1 MNVFVFP
8 ACNEPGLEIIRSL
21 TKSNKITLFGGSSS
35 QVQYDPARHLL
46 KNYVVCPQFGTHSFA
61 GSFKEILRQH
71 EIDVVFPAWDPLV
84 AEFSGWRM
92 DTTVFVT
99 PRSEIAELCLSKG
112 ATYRRLHDVVPT
124 PRVFTPDKA
133 PLPLFAKP
141 DRDSG
146 SRNTMEVRTEHQLR
160 VAIEHG
166 LMLCEYLPGEEF
178 TVDCVSDLSGKLLFA
193 NPRLRAKIGRGIAL
207 GTTGVDDARLL
218 EYVERIAQALKIEGP
233 WFAQFRQNAN
243 GDPVLMEINA
253 RVAGSMT
260 HTRLSGINIPLIAFF
275 LYTGDDVRIP
285 QMRRGTLMNRSLSNF
300 VHVEADFE
308 WVIWDWDDTLVR
320 KDGKPDPEAVAC
332 LYDLH
337 NRGIRQLL
345 LSRNP
350 QLAQMMKIHHIPPFF
365 VDVRQADDK
374 VAELQRMISDHHIE
388 PSRCIMVND
397 SYAERFEVEERYPDL
412 RVVSPDGLEALG
424 RERA

>member
-21 TKSNKITLFGGSSS
+21 TKSNKITLFGGSSA

-46 KNYVVCPQFGTHSFA
+46 KNYIACPQFGKPGFADSFQD
-61 GSFKEILRQH
+61 ILHEH

-84 AEFSGWRM
+84 AEFSSWRLES
-92 DTTVFVT
+92 TVFVT

-112 ATYRRLHDVVPT
+112 ATYRRLHEVVPT
-124 PRVFTPDKA
+124 PAVYTPDSA
-133 PLPLFAKP
+133 ILPLFAKP

-146 SRNTMEVRTEHQLR
+146 SRNTMEVKTEHQLR
-160 VAIEHG
+160 VAVEHG
-166 LMLCEYLPGEEF
+166 LMLCQYLPGEEY
-178 TVDCVSDLSGKLLFA
+178 TVDCISDLEGKLLFA

-207 GTTGVDDARLL
+207 GTSGVNDARLL
-218 EYVERIAQALKIEGP
+218 TYVERIAEAIKIEGP
-233 WFAQFRQNAN
+233 WFAQFREDAK
-243 GDPVLMEINA
+243 GEPVLMEINA

-285 QMRRGTLMNRSLSNF
+285 QVRRETLVNRSLSNF
-300 VHVEADFE
+300 VQVEAEFD

-320 KDGKPDPEAVAC
+320 KDGKPDPEAIAC

-350 QLAQMMKIHHIPPFF
+350 RLDELMKTHQIPRFF
-365 VDVRQADDK
+365 VDVRQSEDK
-374 VAELQRMISDHHIE
+374 VEELGRLMASHAID
-388 PSRCIMVND
+388 PARCIMVND
-397 SYAERFEVEERYPDL
+397 SYVERFAVEKQYPEL
-412 RVVSPDGLEALG
+412 RVVGPDGLEALG